1 MPPNSPVKPVELLV
15 GLLPAHLKWKAFFS
29 RQAGNP
35 DYLHDGDAVELRV
48 ATPDGAIDLGRQR
61 TMIKEA
67 S

>member
-1 MPPNSPVKPVELLV
+1 VVEM
-15 GLLPAHLKWKAFFS
+15 
-29 RQAGNP
+29 RI
-35 DYLHDGDAVELRV
+35 